1 MKQFLKA
8 IDRLNNAFAY
18 LAAFILAAIVLLILF
33 EIFLWNTF
41 EVSTIIADEYS
52 AYGLAALVFLGAGY
66 TLRNDGHIRITL
78 IVNHVPPGLSS
89 FLKKLAP
96 TISTIFMAYLLYYL
110 YRMIAATFRYQT
122 TSGTLTDTPIWIPQ
136 AVMFIGAVA
145 FFLQLVAVTIRA
157 YIEEGNAKTAEKPL

>member
-1 MKQFLKA
+1 MMETLLKG
-8 IDRLNNAFAY
+8 IDRLNDGLAY
-18 LAAFILAAIVLLILF
+18 LAAIILAAIVILILL

-41 EVSTIIADEYS
+41 QVSTIIADEYS

-78 IVNHVPPGLSS
+78 VVNHVPVATAR

-96 TISTIFMAYLLYYL
+96 TISSIFMGYLLYYL
-110 YRMIAATFRYQT
+110 FKMIASTYRYDT

-136 AVMFIGAVA
+136 TVMFVGAVA
-145 FFLQLVAVTIRA
+145 FFLQLIALTIRA
-157 YIEEGNAKTAEKPL
+157 YKNPI

>member
-1 MKQFLKA
+1 MKQLLKA
-8 IDRLNNAFAY
+8 IDRINDAFAY

-33 EIFLWNTF
+33 EIFLWNAF

-66 TLRNDGHIRITL
+66 TLRKDGHIRITL
-78 IVNHVPPGLSS
+78 IVNHVPPGFSS

-96 TISTIFMAYLLYYL
+96 TVSTIFMAYLLYYL
-110 YRMIAATFRYQT
+110 YRMIAATFRYET
-122 TSGTLTDTPIWIPQ
+122 TSGTLTETPIWIPQ
-136 AVMFIGAVA
+136 AIMFVGAVA

-157 YIEEGNAKTAEKPL
+157 YMDENEGTAG